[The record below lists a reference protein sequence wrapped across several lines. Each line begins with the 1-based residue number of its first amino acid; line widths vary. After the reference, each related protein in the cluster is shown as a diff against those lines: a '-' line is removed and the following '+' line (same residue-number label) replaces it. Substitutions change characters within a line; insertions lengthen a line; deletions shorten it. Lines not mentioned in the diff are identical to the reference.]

1 MRKIFK
7 LRRHETDV
15 FQIIHFLEH
24 VMKIFVMTVIVLLL
38 STSTYAQIYKW
49 VDKNGKTQYT
59 DQPPPPDAAKDEQR
73 LNIKSA
79 PAAGNQNK
87 SGNLSEQRE
96 EFDKRRQQQREED
109 AKQQAKLEEN
119 KKKCIDAQTQ
129 LKMYADSPRLTVPD
143 GAGGLTYV
151 DDDLRQRK
159 IADASKA
166 VATYCK

>member
-1 MRKIFK
+1 MRIFA
-7 LRRHETDV
+7 V
-15 FQIIHFLEH
+15 
-24 VMKIFVMTVIVLLL
+24 TVIILLL

-49 VDKNGKTQYT
+49 IDKNGKTQYT

-79 PAAGNQNK
+79 PAAGSQNK
-87 SGNLSEQRE
+87 PGNLSEQRE

-109 AKQQAKLEEN
+109 AKQQTRSEES

-143 GAGGLTYV
+143 GAGGVMYA

-159 IADASKA
+159 IADANKA
-166 VATYCK
+166 IATYCK